1 MPQITKLQE
10 NSQMLQAQGKAS
22 KLQQLQL
29 WKKSFFMRHHE
40 ENRSFLSV
48 VRMVRNLIP
57 HIKVWLKGR
66 ENHST
71 VDSLLF
77 SLHVIGFD
85 SKRNSMIQHR
95 EYNQTTLTYQSITSV
110 TDYSNAPSRQQKPS
124 KPWSNG
130 KQNHLECAVE
140 LDSETC
146 IHHRT
151 RKHSELTS
159 AGYGHACSANRSRL
173 GITSK
178 LPIKYIHYKLEPQKN
193 LYCSFISNLDLCLG
207 SRSIS
212 DRCNLLQLPNDNYN
226 ASLDQGIHWKKLVES
241 WCKY

>member
-1 MPQITKLQE
+1 MPQIITKLQE

-22 KLQQLQL
+22 KSQQLQVTL
-29 WKKSFFMRHHE
+29 EKIIFHDKHHE

-57 HIKVWLKGR
+57 HIEMWHKGR

-95 EYNQTTLTYQSITSV
+95 EYNQTSLAYQSITSV

-130 KQNHLECAVE
+130 KHNHPECAVE

-146 IHHRT
+146 IHHLT

-159 AGYGHACSANRSRL
+159 AGYGHACYANRSRPGL
-173 GITSK
+173 TSK

-207 SRSIS
+207 SRSLS

-226 ASLDQGIHWKKLVES
+226 ASLDQGIHF
-241 WCKY
+241 